1 MTRIVVCLDG
11 MDPAYLDAV
20 ETPAWDAIAAEG
32 SSGTCRSVVPS
43 LTNVNNVSIVTGAF
57 PEQHGITGNTYFD
70 REAGERVYME
80 EPSYLRCETRLQRYA
95 AAGEDVAALVTK
107 QKLERMVGR
116 GCDYA
121 AAAEDPPAD
130 LAAAVGEAPGIYSG
144 DASAWLVAAAEHVLE
159 TRAPDV
165 CYVSTTDVVPHKH
178 EPGTPEAEEW
188 VRAMDAGLGRL
199 REHGD
204 VVATA
209 DHGMRAKTDRVDVEA
224 VLDDEGYDATVIR
237 LIRDK
242 HTYHHRNLGG
252 SAYVYLHDA
261 DADDV
266 AWLEDVAGVE
276 AALPTA
282 EATARF
288 HLPADRV
295 GDVMLLGT
303 PTSVF
308 GPIEGDATHDEVSLR
323 SHGSHHESSV
333 PYVASVD
340 CDLSH
345 NVEAFD
351 ALDASR

>member
-20 ETPAWDAIAAEG
+20 ETPAWDAIADEG
-32 SSGTCRSVVPS
+32 SSGVCNAVVPS
-43 LTNVNNVSIVTGAF
+43 LTNVNNVSIVTASF
-57 PEQHGITGNTYFD
+57 PETHGITGNTYFD
-70 REAGERVYME
+70 RETGEKVYME
-80 EPSYLRCETRLQRYA
+80 DPSYIQCDTRLQQYA
-95 AAGEDVAALVTK
+95 EAGESVAALVTK
-107 QKLERMVGR
+107 KKLLRMVGR

-121 AAAEDPPAD
+121 AAAEEPPEELVD
-130 LAAAVGEAPGIYSG
+130 AVGEAPGIYSG
-144 DASAWLVAAAEHVLE
+144 EASAWLVSAAEHVIE
-159 TRAPDV
+159 TQEPDV

-178 EPGTPEAEEW
+178 EPGTPEADEW
-188 VRAMDAGLGRL
+188 VRAMDEGLGRL
-199 REHGD
+199 REYGD

-209 DHGMRAKTDRVDVEA
+209 DHGMKAKTERVDVEA
-224 VLDDEGYDATVIR
+224 VLDAEGYDATVIR

-242 HTYHHRNLGG
+242 HTYHHQNLGG

-276 AALPTA
+276 EVLTTA
-282 EATARF
+282 EAADRF

-303 PTSVF
+303 PSSVF
-308 GPIEGDATHDEVSLR
+308 GPIEGDETHDEVSLR
-323 SHGSHHESSV
+323 SHGSHHEQEV

-340 CDLSH
+340 CELAH

-351 ALDASR
+351 ALESS